1 LPSITGYPS
10 GLRGKQLSLESSLL
24 AVADIYDAL
33 SEKRPYREALPPSQ
47 ITKIM
52 DSEVPAKLDGECY
65 EAPRSV
71 IADSTL
77 PAPRQEELSCDRWI
91 DPGFEVT
98 EVFI

>member
-1 LPSITGYPS
+1 MPSITGYPS

-24 AVADIYDAL
+24 AVADIYGAL

-65 EAPRSV
+65 EAPAPLSQIRLCRRPDKRNSL
-71 IADSTL
+71 ATAGST
-77 PAPRQEELSCDRWI
+77 PASK
-91 DPGFEVT
+91 
-98 EVFI
+98 